1 MVLVASGSSG
11 HVVGWASYCG
21 VSASDTASSN
31 GVYNG
36 GGATKATGTF
46 LQIQH

>member
-21 VSASDTASSN
+21 VS
-31 GVYNG
+31 
-36 GGATKATGTF
+36 GT
-46 LQIQH
+46 LLRMKD